1 MQCTLIS
8 STLFERRRHVSAG
21 VDTHEARSTHTLN
34 ISIGL
39 ARSMLHLRWR
49 EREDRFRRR
58 EKFERCFDERN
69 HTQKRRLEHRRAS
82 LVVDRNCCPSS
93 PQSLQPLLR
102 PANHLRNRLRP
113 LHHQDSEKYHRSGKL
128 QTGLRLGRNKE
139 M

>member
-49 EREDRFRRR
+49 EREDRVTLGALRNMRRMHR
-58 EKFERCFDERN
+58 PAGGS
-69 HTQKRRLEHRRAS
+69 HTG
-82 LVVDRNCCPSS
+82 S
-93 PQSLQPLLR
+93 PQPWTFCQVP
-102 PANHLRNRLRP
+102 N
-113 LHHQDSEKYHRSGKL
+113 
-128 QTGLRLGRNKE
+128 
-139 M
+139 